1 MLNCIIVIILNRV
14 CSSGPVCR
22 LADVPFFKK
31 KKPAR
36 PVRRGCR
43 CNPCPTGQAGLT
55 QQLRSKQRSTFN
67 FFPSQPP
74 LGFST
79 ADGVLHSSQPSNYST
94 INYPTTLSFA
104 KTLKMEKKASESLVI
119 MTELVLPNDTN
130 NFGNLMG
137 GRLMYWMDIAAAL
150 AAMKHCGAPVVTAS
164 VDNISFETPIKI
176 GNVVHI
182 EAKVTR
188 AFNSSM
194 EVHMDVWG
202 EDAIQQYKY
211 KSNEAYYT
219 FVALDPNGKP
229 RRINTLIPETEKEN
243 KLFEGA
249 LRRRQIRLILG
260 GKMKPEDAEELKA
273 LFVK

>member
-1 MLNCIIVIILNRV
+1 
-14 CSSGPVCR
+14 
-22 LADVPFFKK
+22 
-31 KKPAR
+31 
-36 PVRRGCR
+36 
-43 CNPCPTGQAGLT
+43 
-55 QQLRSKQRSTFN
+55 
-67 FFPSQPP
+67 
-74 LGFST
+74 
-79 ADGVLHSSQPSNYST
+79 
-94 INYPTTLSFA
+94 
-104 KTLKMEKKASESLVI
+104 MEKKASESLVV

-150 AAMKHCGAPVVTAS
+150 AAMKHCAAPVVTAS

-194 EVHMDVWG
+194 EVHMNVWG
-202 EDAIQQYKY
+202 EDAMQQYRY

-219 FVALDPNGKP
+219 FVALDPNNRP
-229 RRINTLIPETEKEN
+229 RTINSLVPETEDEK
-243 KLFEGA
+243 KLYEGA

-260 GKMKPEDAEELKA
+260 GKMKAEDAEELKA
-273 LFVK
+273 LFIK